1 MLAVMIWMAGYS
13 RIRTLGGNK
22 RKRKAKA
29 KVISLQR
36 VTSYKLGDKK
46 KKKKSVSVRS
56 SMGEVAAVGLMVGS
70 YMIGF
75 LDPLL

>member
-13 RIRTLGGNK
+13 RIRTLRGNK

-46 KKKKSVSVRS
+46 KSVSVRS

-70 YMIGF
+70 YMIGS